1 MYVYCAARSP
11 TCLLLNYLHEPPC
24 HGLSAAL
31 QSLRDKNDRLLEIK
45 TLFSRNKELK
55 TKGSSQCEEL
65 LIVLEDSVFNST
77 AYFRSKQSPLVIYFI
92 FAEEKSE
99 RIYLLAKT
107 PFLFRNENKRLSNTY
122 LKFIF
127 LHI

>member
-1 MYVYCAARSP
+1 MYIVRHAPPHVSYS
-11 TCLLLNYLHEPPC
+11 TISMKLHVMAFLPLC
-24 HGLSAAL
+24 KAFVT
-31 QSLRDKNDRLLEIK
+31 KNDRLLEIK
-45 TLFSRNKELK
+45 TLFSRTKELK

-65 LIVLEDSVFNST
+65 FIVLEDSVFT
-77 AYFRSKQSPLVIYFI
+77 AYFHRKQSPLVIYFI
-92 FAEEKSE
+92 FADQKSE

-107 PFLFRNENKRLSNTY
+107 SFLFRNENRRLSNTY

>member
-1 MYVYCAARSP
+1 MYVYGAARSP
-11 TCLLLNYLHEPPC
+11 TCLLLNYLLEAPC

-65 LIVLEDSVFNST
+65 LIVLEDSVFT
-77 AYFRSKQSPLVIYFI
+77 AYFHRKQSPLVIYFI

-99 RIYLLAKT
+99 QIYLLAKT
-107 PFLFRNENKRLSNTY
+107 PFLFLNENRRLSNTY

>member
-1 MYVYCAARSP
+1 MYIVRYAPPHVSYL
-11 TCLLLNYLHEPPC
+11 TISMKLHEAPC

-65 LIVLEDSVFNST
+65 LIVLEDSVFT
-77 AYFRSKQSPLVIYFI
+77 AYFHR
-92 FAEEKSE
+92 
-99 RIYLLAKT
+99 
-107 PFLFRNENKRLSNTY
+107 
-122 LKFIF
+122 
-127 LHI
+127 

>member
-11 TCLLLNYLHEPPC
+11 TCLLLNYLHEAPC
-24 HGLSAAL
+24 HGLHG
-31 QSLRDKNDRLLEIK
+31 LRDKNDRLLEIE

-55 TKGSSQCEEL
+55 TKGSSQCEKL
-65 LIVLEDSVFNST
+65 LIVLEDSVFT
-77 AYFRSKQSPLVIYFI
+77 AYFHRKQSPLVIYFI

-107 PFLFRNENKRLSNTY
+107 PFLFRNENRRLSNTY

>member
-1 MYVYCAARSP
+1 MYVHCAACSP
-11 TCLLLNYLHEPPC
+11 TCLLLNYLHEAPC

-65 LIVLEDSVFNST
+65 LIVLEDSVFT
-77 AYFRSKQSPLVIYFI
+77 AYFFSLYLISRP
-92 FAEEKSE
+92 FA
-99 RIYLLAKT
+99 
-107 PFLFRNENKRLSNTY
+107 
-122 LKFIF
+122 
-127 LHI
+127 